1 MEMSAKDDEVD
12 DGYGIESE
20 EYDPCEYE
28 WIKLMR
34 AQIRNFLKC
43 LIAYLK
49 V

>member
-34 AQIRNFLKC
+34 ARKFAIFLNV
-43 LIAYLK
+43 I
-49 V
+49 